1 MGRRSDKRPSCPP
14 KENFMETIFES
25 AAEPA
30 NASGSGASH
39 DENRMVNEI
48 KDLIADVEDLLARI
62 ANFKD
67 EDVARLR
74 TKIMRAVSAAK
85 EGLAGSAD
93 TIRSRAQQAMGG
105 ADDYVRESPWVAV
118 GIAAAVGAVVGILV
132 TRRS

>member
-1 MGRRSDKRPSCPP
+1 
-14 KENFMETIFES
+14 METPFNS

-30 NASGSGASH
+30 NASQSGPDH
-39 DENRMVNEI
+39 DENRTVHEI
-48 KDLIADVEDLLARI
+48 KNLIADVEDLVARI
-62 ANFKD
+62 GNLKD

-85 EGLAGSAD
+85 EGLAGGAD
-93 TIRSRAQQAMGG
+93 TVRSQAQQAMSG

-132 TRRS
+132 ARRS